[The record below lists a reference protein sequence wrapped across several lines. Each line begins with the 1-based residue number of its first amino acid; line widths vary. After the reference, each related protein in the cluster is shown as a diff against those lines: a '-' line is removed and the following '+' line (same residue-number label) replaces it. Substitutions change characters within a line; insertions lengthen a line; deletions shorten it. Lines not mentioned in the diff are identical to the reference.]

1 MTRAKAQ
8 KPPITKISKHEIQN
22 SKQFEM
28 TKILKFQTNLS
39 RIPCFGFSRFE
50 AYLSV
55 SSFRIS
61 IFGFWICITGV
72 LARYIFLKCFCSTF
86 KT

>member
-28 TKILKFQTNLS
+28 TKIAKIPNKS
-39 RIPCFGFSRFE
+39 RSDSMYRIFPIE

-55 SSFRIS
+55 SWLRIS
-61 IFGFWICITGV
+61 IFDFGFV
-72 LARYIFLKCFCSTF
+72 LLASWRDTF
-86 KT
+86 S